1 VKNKKAAASDQLAA
15 AKSKKRYMSIPPS
28 TSNFHPERNG
38 NGKPSVLRLI
48 AGKTP
53 PRFTEAKHRLE
64 RAQKELSEL
73 VTDLEKRGVPTFEIF
88 LALGRRNAQLGHP
101 LPSVLPFIQSLPG
114 LEKWEPLANW
124 SRRLEGVTADGIPDP
139 DFEQMKRRSRA
150 LNLAEW
156 LRFWAG
162 SLIAE
167 EIVVASETI
176 ATRHA
181 GEEVAC
187 G

>member
-1 VKNKKAAASDQLAA
+1 
-15 AKSKKRYMSIPPS
+15 MSISS
-28 TSNFHPERNG
+28 TNSDFQPGG
-38 NGKPSVLRLI
+38 NGKLSVFRLI

-53 PRFTEAKHRLE
+53 HRFAEAKYRLE
-64 RAQKELSEL
+64 RARKELSEL
-73 VTDLEKRGVPTFEIF
+73 VTDLEKRDVPTFEIF

-101 LPSVLPFIQSLPG
+101 VPSVLPFIQSLPG
-114 LEKWEPLANW
+114 LETWEPMANW
-124 SRRLEGVTADGIPDP
+124 ARRIEGVTTEGIPDP
-139 DFEQMKRRSRA
+139 DFERNRRRSRA